1 MSVRTEDT
9 LPFLERTR
17 GSLNILEAVDVAD
30 HTLEVSLTSFDAVL
44 PVARRKRS
52 ATPDAMEFL
61 EWIEVG
67 RGTSM
72 LKFDRGRDGTAEAE
86 PSVVAFHPYCMSYP
100 VHPVKS
106 QSYWVGGEQLERLGF
121 LLGRRC

>member
-1 MSVRTEDT
+1 MSVRTEET

-30 HTLEVSLTSFDAVL
+30 HTLEVSLISLVPDDAVL

-72 LKFDRGRDGTAEAE
+72 
-86 PSVVAFHPYCMSYP
+86 
-100 VHPVKS
+100 
-106 QSYWVGGEQLERLGF
+106 
-121 LLGRRC
+121 